1 MRTVYL
7 FIGLIISSFS
17 FGQNVKTRLLNAV
30 KGLEADAQFKHA
42 ILSLYVVDSKT
53 GNVVFDKNSQ
63 TGLAPASCQKVVT
76 SVSAFEMLGKD
87 FRYKTLIG
95 KDYSTGDPG
104 KSDAG
109 CLFIIGGGDPTF
121 GSWRWKSTTDTV
133 IFSKIAELL
142 KRQKITSFNE
152 NLVIED
158 HLYGFSPLPEGWIW
172 QDIGNYYGAAC
183 FGFNWRENQ
192 YDMILNPGEKPGYP
206 ADVNTLKPFLYDV
219 RIQNNI
225 YTGKSGSGDNGY
237 IYSSPFSNTI
247 ITKGTIPFQKEP
259 FSISGSMPNPSNV
272 FRNDLVQF
280 LAKNNITFRGQ
291 SYSAVETVL
300 NNTPVHK
307 ATHIIDS
314 IFSPTLD
321 SMNYWF
327 LKKSVNL
334 YGEAFLKSLV
344 KRKKGVDIGSNT
356 YDTGIS
362 IIKNFWKERGIEKSA
377 LNIIDGSGLSPANRV
392 TAHALVT
399 IMQYA
404 RQQSWFPSFYYAL
417 PEANGIKMK
426 DGYISGVRSYT
437 GYVKSRSGAEY
448 TFSFI
453 INNFDGSAGS
463 VREKMW
469 KLLDILKAP

>member
-1 MRTVYL
+1 MKTVYL
-7 FIGLIISSFS
+7 FISLLVSTIS
-17 FGQNVKTRLLNAV
+17 FGQNISIRLDAAIKKLQ
-30 KGLEADAQFKHA
+30 ADDQFKHA
-42 ILSLYVVDSKT
+42 IISMYVVDSKT
-53 GNVVFDKNSQ
+53 GKPVFDVNSQ
-63 TGLAPASCQKVVT
+63 IGLAPASCQKVVT
-76 SVSAFEMLGKD
+76 SVSAYEMLGKD
-87 FRYKTLIG
+87 FRYRTLIG
-95 KDYSTGDPG
+95 KDYSTGDLG

-109 CLFIIGGGDPTF
+109 CLFIIGDGDPTF

-133 IFSKIAELL
+133 IFSKIVESL
-142 KRQKITSFNE
+142 KRQKFTSFNE

-158 HLYGFSPLPEGWIW
+158 YLYGFSPLPEGWIW

-206 ADVNTLKPFLYDV
+206 ADVNTLKPFLHDV
-219 RIQNNI
+219 RIQNSI
-225 YTGKSGSGDNGY
+225 YTGKSGSGDNAY

-272 FRNDLVQF
+272 FRNELMLF
-280 LAKNNITFRGQ
+280 LTKNNITFRGQ
-291 SYSAVETVL
+291 SYSAIESFM
-300 NNTPVHK
+300 NNNPVHK

-314 IFSPTLD
+314 IFSPSLD

-334 YGEAFLKSLV
+334 YGEAFLKSFV
-344 KRKKGVDIGSNT
+344 KRKKGVDLGSNT
-356 YDTGIS
+356 YDTGIA
-362 IIKNFWKERGIEKSA
+362 IIKNFWEQRGIERSA
-377 LNIIDGSGLSPANRV
+377 LKIIDGSGLSPANRV
-392 TAHALVT
+392 TTQALVS

-404 RQQSWFPSFYYAL
+404 LQQDWFASFYYAL
-417 PEANGIKMK
+417 PETNGIKMK

-437 GYVKSRSGAEY
+437 GYIKTKKGEGY

-453 INNFDGSAGS
+453 VNNFDGSAGT
-463 VREKMW
+463 VKEKMW

>member
-1 MRTVYL
+1 MPGVYL
-7 FIGLIISSFS
+7 SSGVEIRP
-17 FGQNVKTRLLNAV
+17 FGK
-30 KGLEADAQFKHA
+30 LE
-42 ILSLYVVDSKT
+42 
-53 GNVVFDKNSQ
+53 
-63 TGLAPASCQKVVT
+63 
-76 SVSAFEMLGKD
+76 MGKYN
-87 FRYKTLIG
+87 RH
-95 KDYSTGDPG
+95 
-104 KSDAG
+104 
-109 CLFIIGGGDPTF
+109 CN
-121 GSWRWKSTTDTV
+121 
-133 IFSKIAELL
+133 IFKIAESL
-142 KRQKITSFNE
+142 KRQKFNSFNE

-158 HLYGFSPLPEGWIW
+158 YLYGFSPLPEGWIW

-192 YDMILNPGEKPGYP
+192 YDMILNPGERPGYP

-272 FRNDLVQF
+272 FKNDLMQF
-280 LAKNNITFRGQ
+280 LAKNNITFSGQ
-291 SYSAVETVL
+291 SYSAIETVL

-327 LKKSVNL
+327 LKKSINL

-344 KRKKGVDIGSNT
+344 RRKKGVDIGSNT

-362 IIKNFWKERGIEKSA
+362 IIKNFWQR
-377 LNIIDGSGLSPANRV
+377 
-392 TAHALVT
+392 
-399 IMQYA
+399 
-404 RQQSWFPSFYYAL
+404 
-417 PEANGIKMK
+417 
-426 DGYISGVRSYT
+426 
-437 GYVKSRSGAEY
+437 
-448 TFSFI
+448 TFSRQPGNRPCTGHYNAVCPAAKLVPFFLLCI
-453 INNFDGSAGS
+453 AGS
-463 VREKMW
+463 QW
-469 KLLDILKAP
+469 H